1 MCIDFRDGEAPLESE
16 LWKEPAEHYTP
27 ISISLPPN
35 IMTLQHY

>member
-1 MCIDFRDGEAPLESE
+1 MRIDCCDGETFFESE
-16 LWKEPAEHYTP
+16 LWKEQAEHYTP